1 MEKTDS
7 TARQRRARVGI
18 VIAAFGAALMLVCG
32 ALYIEFG
39 TNDEAPWQEMVL
51 GTMASFKGMPLT
63 KLLTLTKPSSSH
75 YPPAVVLPKPS
86 DFKPVGSSLAFGNEA
101 RKISGLPVVHQTVQ
115 LPSASFH
122 VNDDNVLKDEAPKD
136 YSGDG
141 LLTEEGQLGLA
152 KQRKMAMDFQADAM
166 HVSHSMH
173 WGTAVVGH
181 YGDDGVVNETA
192 PPIWSEHT
200 IKVLEQRKDIV
211 SRFLPE
217 AGMLHDPNRKDY
229 KDPVLKHIAS
239 LLANRTAAPTLDT
252 SDNIDSAIDAMINGP
267 KWEKAPDATTA
278 LKVAQP
284 RLSTLAKSKQA
295 KDPAMHKLSLLKDA
309 MAEQQA
315 EPPEAKDKNPRLSKL
330 AKAKDKNPRL
340 SKLAKAKDKNP
351 RLSKLA
357 KAKDIHARLSKLAE
371 RHDSRWGRKAP
382 VSTPGYKFRLAGAT
396 NFGDLVKATMDDL
409 QKERSQEAPSGDQW
423 EESGWEKSLAGKPV
437 QLAAKAP
444 KAAQVVQ
451 LAGAN
456 SYRVQRSWQ
465 APPSHVV
472 ATPVAKP
479 AKPTGDGDYY
489 KPDSYAQPE
498 PGEEEGHSSEEVVV
512 KQSPMAH
519 VAQLAHHIK
528 TVGDGMVNDPMVA
541 KSNKPA
547 LKSAVGKEVLH
558 FVNPAKIDP
567 A

>member
-1 MEKTDS
+1 
-7 TARQRRARVGI
+7 
-18 VIAAFGAALMLVCG
+18 
-32 ALYIEFG
+32 
-39 TNDEAPWQEMVL
+39 
-51 GTMASFKGMPLT
+51 
-63 KLLTLTKPSSSH
+63 
-75 YPPAVVLPKPS
+75 
-86 DFKPVGSSLAFGNEA
+86 
-101 RKISGLPVVHQTVQ
+101 
-115 LPSASFH
+115 
-122 VNDDNVLKDEAPKD
+122 
-136 YSGDG
+136 
-141 LLTEEGQLGLA
+141 
-152 KQRKMAMDFQADAM
+152 
-166 HVSHSMH
+166 
-173 WGTAVVGH
+173 
-181 YGDDGVVNETA
+181 
-192 PPIWSEHT
+192 
-200 IKVLEQRKDIV
+200 
-211 SRFLPE
+211 
-217 AGMLHDPNRKDY
+217 
-229 KDPVLKHIAS
+229 
-239 LLANRTAAPTLDT
+239 
-252 SDNIDSAIDAMINGP
+252 MINGP

-423 EESGWEKSLAGKPV
+423 EDSGWEKSLAGKPV

-489 KPDSYAQPE
+489 KPDSYATIDCPF
-498 PGEEEGHSSEEVVV
+498 HWCIMN
-512 KQSPMAH
+512 KQF
-519 VAQLAHHIK
+519 AQ
-528 TVGDGMVNDPMVA
+528 VR
-541 KSNKPA
+541 
-547 LKSAVGKEVLH
+547 SAGTW
-558 FVNPAKIDP
+558 
-567 A
+567 